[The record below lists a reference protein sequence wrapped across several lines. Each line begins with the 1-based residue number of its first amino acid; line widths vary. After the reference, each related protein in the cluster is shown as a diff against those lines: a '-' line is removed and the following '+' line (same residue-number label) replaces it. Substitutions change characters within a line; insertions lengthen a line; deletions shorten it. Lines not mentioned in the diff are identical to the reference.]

1 MKRLR
6 QQAMLRRMFAS
17 AMLATLAL
25 SLVAPSLSAGL
36 ARSRDCPLGPA
47 GDSHRA
53 ALVSAMP
60 DGACD
65 HSDAGPCLGAL
76 GCVAAAPAIALVPTT
91 LLVPAK
97 LISVGIRST
106 PRLGDLCRA
115 GPPTP
120 PPNQI

>member
-1 MKRLR
+1 MR
-6 QQAMLRRMFAS
+6 QQPTIRRVFAS

-25 SLVAPSLSAGL
+25 SLVGASLSAGL
-36 ARSRDCPLGPA
+36 AGTRDCPLAPA
-47 GDSHRA
+47 SDSHRA
-53 ALVSAMP
+53 ALISAMP

-76 GCVAAAPAIALVPTT
+76 GCVTAAPAIALMPTW
-91 LLVPAK
+91 LLVPAE
-97 LISVGIRST
+97 LISVGIGAT
-106 PRLGDLCRA
+106 PRLGDLYRA

>member
-1 MKRLR
+1 
-6 QQAMLRRMFAS
+6 MLRRVFAG
-17 AMLATLAL
+17 AVLATLTL

-36 ARSRDCPLGPA
+36 AVARDCPSAPA
-47 GDSHRA
+47 SDSQRA

-65 HSDAGPCLGAL
+65 HRDVGPCIGAL
-76 GCVAAAPAIALVPTT
+76 GCVTAAPAIALVPTS
-91 LLVPAK
+91 LLGPAE
-97 LISVGIRST
+97 LSSVGIGST
-106 PRLGDLCRA
+106 PQLGDSYRT